1 MLAISGLTSK
11 TGSRSAKSSAPD
23 AGDDQQRTHKMIT
36 LTEELRQKDVPDSSL
51 AGVEKRTIIRSKR
64 TVNVSSQETHEQD
77 NEKTAEKAYPDQ
89 GITTARRSAEYI
101 RGSDDGM
108 SIGIRDPVFR
118 AKDAVFKGKG
128 IQRSPLPPARDSTL
142 IHTDLKSK
150 KKTDNANTGEPDISP
165 VNSSSES
172 PPSPKKRDGSDGKD
186 NELSWI

>member
-1 MLAISGLTSK
+1 
-11 TGSRSAKSSAPD
+11 
-23 AGDDQQRTHKMIT
+23 MIP
-36 LTEELRQKDVPDSSL
+36 LTEESRQKDVPDSSP

-64 TVNVSSQETHEQD
+64 TVNVNPRDTLEPD

-89 GITTARRSAEYI
+89 GITAVRRPAEYI

-108 SIGIRDPVFR
+108 SVGLRDPVFR

-150 KKTDNANTGEPDISP
+150 KKTDDANTGEPAISP
-165 VNSSSES
+165 VNPSSES